1 MNDKFSFQQSE
12 AEKIENAA
20 LTCADCVFAYSD
32 RVVDCVKFNQKPLSV
47 LNGEDCQKKHKTE

>member
-20 LTCADCVFAYSD
+20 LTCADCGFAYSD
-32 RVVDCVKFNQKPLSV
+32 RVVDCVRFNQKPLSV
-47 LNGEDCQKKHKTE
+47 LNGEDCQKKRKTE